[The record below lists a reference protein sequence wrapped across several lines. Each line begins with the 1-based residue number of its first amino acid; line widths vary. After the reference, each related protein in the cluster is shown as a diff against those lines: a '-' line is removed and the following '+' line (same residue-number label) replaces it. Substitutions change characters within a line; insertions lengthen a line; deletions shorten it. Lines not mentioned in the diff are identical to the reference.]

1 MYSPSS
7 SVYHQ
12 SSTHVFLK
20 YFALKILTDPKSEW
34 DREGYEAWYLMPPL
48 SSMVR
53 TPTVSF
59 ENETVMPQY
68 VAEEPQKLTP
78 LTFPASRAMWDRE
91 GYVIVSA
98 ISP

>member
-1 MYSPSS
+1 M
-7 SVYHQ
+7 V
-12 SSTHVFLK
+12 
-20 YFALKILTDPKSEW
+20 ERW

-68 VAEEPQKLTP
+68 AAEEPQKLTP

-91 GYVIVSA
+91 GYAPGISHIRIVDPESTL
-98 ISP
+98 